1 MHSANPFVF
10 GKFMSV
16 QRTDLGAFGAI
27 WVGIWVGTLVSLQ
40 VNPLPDD
47 MGDLAWGIR
56 NRRAVNQH
64 ALARFDLSG
73 TLQHLVRRDVVQH
86 ETDSL
91 GGVQPSW
98 HRNQL
103 PVRQADEL
111 RVSTVDRQ
119 RGNYLARF
127 DSSD

>member
-47 MGDLAWGIR
+47 MGELGMGSAVRKRKKSLPPGSICRFRVGTSSGIR
-56 NRRAVNQH
+56 Q
-64 ALARFDLSG
+64 LGF
-73 TLQHLVRRDVVQH
+73 LVTPVA
-86 ETDSL
+86 SCL
-91 GGVQPSW
+91 PSW
-98 HRNQL
+98 RR
-103 PVRQADEL
+103 PISSSWL
-111 RVSTVDRQ
+111 RPAAFALQGSSP
-119 RGNYLARF
+119 RGAAPY
-127 DSSD
+127 

>member
-10 GKFMSV
+10 GKFMLV

-56 NRRAVNQH
+56 RRSWANTKIRKV
-64 ALARFDLSG
+64 LGSG
-73 TLQHLVRRDVVQH
+73 ESEQ
-86 ETDSL
+86 
-91 GGVQPSW
+91 
-98 HRNQL
+98 
-103 PVRQADEL
+103 
-111 RVSTVDRQ
+111 
-119 RGNYLARF
+119 
-127 DSSD
+127 